1 MNGVTTKKGL
11 SWHIGFLRPSKDTP
25 NVLYPLPIVQK
36 SHLCVASYPS
46 ALQRYIIFSYYAI
59 VR

>member
-25 NVLYPLPIVQK
+25 NVLYPLPYVHW
-36 SHLCVASYPS
+36 SHLCVANYP
-46 ALQRYIIFSYYAI
+46 
-59 VR
+59 